1 MSFKDIKGENCAIS
15 FLKNAASSGR
25 VASAYIFL
33 GPSGC
38 GKKLAALN
46 FAKLLNCGASTLAGG
61 EPCEK
66 CPSCIKINSASHPDI
81 LVLDKEEKKSE
92 FGIDV
97 VFEAIRSVSLKPYE
111 ARKKVYIL
119 DDADLMS
126 EEAQNAVLKTL
137 EEPPQDS
144 VLILMVEDIQ
154 AIPATIKSRSQIV
167 KFFPMPSDDIE
178 KILVS
183 DHNIDVK
190 DARILARL
198 SLGSIGRALQ
208 NSKNGF
214 LDKRARVIDGL
225 KNKKIFDS
233 DFEKMKRDDFNGYLD
248 IMLSWYRDVLV
259 TKALGGKDADILNAD
274 KIDDVN
280 REAKRLSF
288 EYLDSAV
295 NAVADAKEYLN
306 RNANPKLTMSV
317 LGIRLEERGR
327 VCTK

>member
-1 MSFKDIKGENCAIS
+1 MSFKDIKGEGSAIS
-15 FLKNAASSGR
+15 FLKNTASSGR

-38 GKKLAALN
+38 GKKLAAVN
-46 FAKLLNCGASTLAGG
+46 FAKLLNCSAPVEN

-66 CPSCIKINSASHPDI
+66 CGSCIKINSMAHPDV
-81 LVLDKEEKKSE
+81 LVLEKEEKKAE

-144 VLILMVEDIQ
+144 VLVLMVEDIQ
-154 AIPATIKSRSQIV
+154 TIPATIKSRSQTV
-167 KFFPMPSDDIE
+167 KFFPMPSTDIE
-178 KILVS
+178 KILKD
-183 DHNIDVK
+183 DHSVNAK
-190 DARILARL
+190 DAEILARL
-198 SLGSIGRALQ
+198 SLGSIGRALD

-214 LDKRARVIDGL
+214 LEKRARVIDGL
-225 KNKKIFDS
+225 RNKKIFNT
-233 DFEKMKRDDFNGYLD
+233 DFEKMKREDFAGYLD
-248 IMLSWYRDVLV
+248 IMLSWYRDLLV
-259 TKALGGKDADILNAD
+259 TKAYAGKDVDILNID
-274 KIDDVN
+274 KVDDVK

-288 EYLDSAV
+288 EYLDNAV
-295 NAVADAKEYLN
+295 NVVADAKEHLD

-317 LGIRLEERGR
+317 LGIRLEERG
-327 VCTK
+327 